1 MGQVKALVENGWV
14 TLGGVVEYAFQR
26 AEVERIVR
34 NVRGVLGVTNNIE
47 VKPRG
52 AEATTAEHSQA
63 RNPAGSDSAVPGREL
78 RRLSRNRASRRVS
91 GPPVT
96 S

>member
-14 TLGGVVEYAFQR
+14 TLEGVVEYAFQR
-26 AEVERIVR
+26 AEVERIIR

-52 AEATTAEHSQA
+52 AG
-63 RNPAGSDSAVPGREL
+63 RGPGEYR
-78 RRLSRNRASRRVS
+78 
-91 GPPVT
+91 G
-96 S
+96 